1 LVEEGLVGCRGV
13 HFAID
18 AAMVTRLLEAE
29 DDEDVAGMIEEY
41 EEFAESWDPRFEF
54 ETDKAW
60 DALHRCLSDG
70 TLDLAGGS
78 FPLSH
83 VVLGGMQ
90 LYEGE
95 DYVVALVRAE
105 QVPEVATALAP
116 IDEAWL
122 RRRYD
127 TLEFPDY
134 QGVRSDEDF
143 EYTWANFRGLDVF
156 FQAAAEDGRAV
167 IFTVDQ

>member
-1 LVEEGLVGCRGV
+1 
-13 HFAID
+13 
-18 AAMVTRLLEAE
+18 MVARLLEAE
-29 DDEDVAGMIEEY
+29 GDEDVAVIIEEI
-41 EEFAESWDPRFEF
+41 EESCDPGFDF

-78 FPLSH
+78 YPLSH

-95 DYVVALVRAE
+95 DYVVALIHAE
-105 QVPEVATALAP
+105 QVPEVAVALVP
-116 IDEAWL
+116 VDQAWL
-122 RRRYD
+122 RQRYD
-127 TLEFPDY
+127 SLEFPDY
-134 QGVRSDEDF
+134 QGFRSDEDF
-143 EYTWANFRGLDVF
+143 EYTWANFRGLGEF
-156 FQAAAEDGRAV
+156 FQTAAAAGRAV

>member
-1 LVEEGLVGCRGV
+1 MGCRGV

-18 AAMVTRLLEAE
+18 AATVTQLLEAE
-29 DDEDVAGMIEEY
+29 DDDAVASIIEEI
-41 EEFAESWDPRFEF
+41 EETCDPSFDF

-70 TLDLAGGS
+70 TLDPTSGS

-95 DYVVALVRAE
+95 DYVVALIRAE
-105 QVPEVATALAP
+105 QVPEVAAALAP
-116 IDEAWL
+116 IDKAWL
-122 RRRYD
+122 RHRYD
-127 TLEFPDY
+127 SLESPDY
-134 QGVRSDEDF
+134 QAFHSDEDF
-143 EYTWANFRGLDVF
+143 EYTWANYRGLDEF
-156 FQAAAEDGRAV
+156 FQTAAQAGRAV

>member
-1 LVEEGLVGCRGV
+1 
-13 HFAID
+13 
-18 AAMVTRLLEAE
+18 MVARLLRAE
-29 DDEDVAGMIEEY
+29 EDEDVALILEEY
-41 EEFAESWDPRFEF
+41 ELFAEDWDPRFEF

-70 TLDLAGGS
+70 TLDLSGGS

-90 LYEGE
+90 LYDGD
-95 DYVVALVRAE
+95 DYVVALVRAD
-105 QVPEVATALAP
+105 QVPQVAAALAP

-127 TLEFPDY
+127 SLEFPDY
-134 QGVRSDEDF
+134 QGVRSPEDF
-143 EYTWANFRGLDVF
+143 AYTWANFRGLDTF
-156 FQAAAEDGRAV
+156 FQTAADAGRAV